1 LNDQGFHFRVH
12 PPHLHTSEHG
22 PKITGDTE
30 ALVLCFETSSGS
42 VFMNIALRYGG
53 SAANGVSA

>member
-1 LNDQGFHFRVH
+1 M
-12 PPHLHTSEHG
+12 HTSEHG
-22 PKITGDTE
+22 PKITTDTE

-53 SAANGVSA
+53 SAANSVSA